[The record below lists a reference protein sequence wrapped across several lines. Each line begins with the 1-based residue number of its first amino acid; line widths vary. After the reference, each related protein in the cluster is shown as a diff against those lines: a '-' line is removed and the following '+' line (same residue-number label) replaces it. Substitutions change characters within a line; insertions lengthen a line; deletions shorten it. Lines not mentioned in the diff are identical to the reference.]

1 MIAEKTCK
9 YIVPQSVIDTDYE
22 QYEYFLVWVG
32 SDACVYNWLFEDYT
46 RNKNADGEIINNS
59 SSNINKVFKES
70 TNRVTLVAEDLTE
83 NEFDILSN
91 IIRSKIVRRYFK
103 DNSYVELAILTD
115 NITKKKSQFNYT
127 LTIEVQEINDN
138 ILR

>member
-1 MIAEKTCK
+1 MITEKTCK
-9 YIVPQSVIDTDYE
+9 YIVPQSVIDADYE
-22 QYEYFLVWVG
+22 QYEYYLVWVG
-32 SDACVYNWLFEDYT
+32 SDASIYGWLFEDYT
-46 RNKNADGEIINNS
+46 RNKNTDGEIINNS

-70 TNRVTLVAEDLTE
+70 TNRVTLVAEDLSE
-83 NEFDILSN
+83 NEFDVLSN